1 MKYTVSTRKR
11 SDTWS
16 YQIFIDGS
24 YYSSKSGFKTKMD
37 AKKAGDKAAV
47 KIKTPTKSK
56 DTFKDVALLYIKDG
70 NKEPATIDTYD
81 NWLKVFEPIHA
92 IELIKLTYRDVAPLI
107 QEYSLTHKYNG
118 SQSILR
124 FGKSVVEFAIN
135 KLDYDMK
142 NPFNKVT
149 IEKKSG
155 NAKKE
160 HQILTLAEQ
169 RELFDKIDNPEIRFL
184 VMAMAL
190 AGLRVSEARGLR
202 FESFKGDK
210 LHVDFQRQK
219 IKGKITLKEVLKSHN
234 SKRVIPLHPDLKNEL
249 KKLPTNIDSKALI
262 VEKFYAAQTLIAKYK
277 TLGYKITNHS
287 LRHSYATVV
296 IQNGIDFKTLSVIL
310 GDNVQTVMSTYSHV
324 NTDMMAHAQNIL
336 TNL

>member
-81 NWLKVFEPIHA
+81 NWLKVFELIHA

-142 NPFNKVT
+142 
-149 IEKKSG
+149 KS
-155 NAKKE
+155 
-160 HQILTLAEQ
+160 I
-169 RELFDKIDNPEIRFL
+169 
-184 VMAMAL
+184 
-190 AGLRVSEARGLR
+190 
-202 FESFKGDK
+202 
-210 LHVDFQRQK
+210 
-219 IKGKITLKEVLKSHN
+219 
-234 SKRVIPLHPDLKNEL
+234 
-249 KKLPTNIDSKALI
+249 
-262 VEKFYAAQTLIAKYK
+262 
-277 TLGYKITNHS
+277 
-287 LRHSYATVV
+287 
-296 IQNGIDFKTLSVIL
+296 
-310 GDNVQTVMSTYSHV
+310 
-324 NTDMMAHAQNIL
+324 
-336 TNL
+336 